1 MFDRSD
7 ETIPVR
13 PRRVEV
19 FTEPERRR
27 DWPDERKIAIVAE
40 SLAPGVNISAIARSH
55 GLNPQQLFGWRKRFR
70 GEASALMTS
79 PERTPAFAPALVE
92 PTLSIP
98 TPDALPVPQ
107 PYTGEGSIEV
117 SVGSATIRIRGAV
130 DAKTL
135 AMVLKALKVLA

>member
-7 ETIPVR
+7 ETPRVR

-40 SLAPGVNISAIARSH
+40 SLVPGVNISAVARSH

-70 GEASALMTS
+70 QEAASLMTS
-79 PERTPAFAPALVE
+79 LESTPAFACAIVE
-92 PTLSIP
+92 PEGSIP
-98 TPDALPVPQ
+98 APAALPGP
-107 PYTGEGSIEV
+107 PACSGEGSIEV
-117 SVGSATIRIRGAV
+117 SVGGAKILIRGAV

-135 AMVLKALKVLA
+135 AMVLKALKVIA